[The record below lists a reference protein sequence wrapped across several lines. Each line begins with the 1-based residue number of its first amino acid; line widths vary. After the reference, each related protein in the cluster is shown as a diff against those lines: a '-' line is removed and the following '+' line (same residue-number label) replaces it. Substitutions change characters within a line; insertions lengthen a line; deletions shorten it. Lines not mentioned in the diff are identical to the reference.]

1 MSNAYTCECGLSF
14 RKSHYF
20 INHKSICKIKNT
32 KNLNNE
38 LSQLEETEIESIRQ
52 WWNKYS
58 DRIFMQKLYPKIGDH
73 LRHYLLPKILDIGFE
88 DYNIINKDLLGNPNI
103 IYYQLEPFIENKKY
117 KNDGLLECKVNE
129 ILNENL
135 QFKKYFNIILDFGV
149 LGAPSISK
157 NWSKEEI
164 IEYIKNIHIV
174 LQDNGI
180 YFLKI
185 DLPYFEIPEYKL
197 DFDKMIYPYF
207 EPITF
212 ETFPNDLHIFKEN
225 PRRPNFFKR
234 DQYKFYFLRKKREIN
249 RLVFVAHPDDE
260 TIWCDEKLDDK
271 THVVVVFGLSKLGLE
286 IAKLRKNEFKNAIQ
300 IAGCTYEIWNY
311 PEKSKPT
318 QNDSIIEENIIKV
331 LDNFKNIESIYTHN
345 EFGEYGHM
353 DHINLHNIMKNVFQ
367 KYYKSGKSPEI
378 YKFQPSLNY
387 NSEDR
392 FENIPFAKETEK
404 RRKLLD
410 CYKSQIMQKYRNIKL
425 DFLPFIFL

>member
-1 MSNAYTCECGLSF
+1 
-14 RKSHYF
+14 
-20 INHKSICKIKNT
+20 
-32 KNLNNE
+32 
-38 LSQLEETEIESIRQ
+38 
-52 WWNKYS
+52 
-58 DRIFMQKLYPKIGDH
+58 
-73 LRHYLLPKILDIGFE
+73 
-88 DYNIINKDLLGNPNI
+88 
-103 IYYQLEPFIENKKY
+103 
-117 KNDGLLECKVNE
+117 
-129 ILNENL
+129 
-135 QFKKYFNIILDFGV
+135 
-149 LGAPSISK
+149 
-157 NWSKEEI
+157 
-164 IEYIKNIHIV
+164 

-311 PEKSKPT
+311 PEKSKLT

-392 FENIPFAKETEK
+392 FENIPFAEETEK

-410 CYKSQIMQKYRNIKL
+410 CYKSQTMQKYRNIKL